1 MKLLRASRIE
11 EKATFEDKSTAYT
24 QERRQKAESRL
35 PYCLM
40 THGGESGRKDSG
52 RKNERSNSYSIC
64 KDQEKSGRHY
74 KTSKRSIPSLL

>member
-11 EKATFEDKSTAYT
+11 EKGISEDKSTAYT
-24 QERRQKAESRL
+24 QEMRQKAESRL

-52 RKNERSNSYSIC
+52 KER
-64 KDQEKSGRHY
+64 
-74 KTSKRSIPSLL
+74 